1 MDRDKPPQ
9 YSASNG
15 RGHHMDLSCSAV
27 ALLQD
32 FVGLS
37 STGSTDW
44 TPLAD
49 CTPLSDVPESRLLH
63 SVAAVVEDCGE
74 PLANFSSSD
83 HTAQPARNKTWKLRA
98 HRLSSALS
106 DDHAVTP
113 YRSRTFE
120 CSSPSSLIP
129 RAQPFG
135 SRISE
140 PRLKN
145 GVVSPGP
152 GAYSPT
158 APAKTSVA
166 VKFGHSINHKLPFRG
181 SYCQENFVSHKA
193 IPDQAKLF
201 GRSTAFSFPRLRR
214 VAHLTA
220 SASHQTLAASCSP
233 LIGPG
238 TYDIQPGMASSQT
251 GHAIPVGPRGSDLR
265 SFRSNRVLKH
275 SYETNEDDS
284 VIGSSALYH

>member
-1 MDRDKPPQ
+1 
-9 YSASNG
+9 
-15 RGHHMDLSCSAV
+15 MDLPCSAV

-32 FVGLS
+32 FVGFS
-37 STGSTDW
+37 SAGSNDW

-49 CTPLSDVPESRLLH
+49 CCMPLSDVPEARLFH
-63 SVAAVVEDCGE
+63 VVEDCGE

-83 HTAQPARNKTWKLRA
+83 HTAQPAPRNKTLKSGA
-98 HRLSSALS
+98 HRVSSALS

-113 YRSRTFE
+113 LRGRTLAT
-120 CSSPSSLIP
+120 PSSLIP
-129 RAQPFG
+129 RALPFC

-166 VKFGHSINHKLPFRG
+166 VKFGHSINHQLPFRG

-193 IPDQAKLF
+193 IPDQAKLI
-201 GRSTAFSFPRLRR
+201 GTASAFSFPRLRR

-238 TYDIQPGMASSQT
+238 TYDIQPGMASSQM
-251 GHAIPVGPRGSDLR
+251 GHVIPLGPRGSDLR
-265 SFRSNRVLKH
+265 SFRRNRVLKH
-275 SYETNEDDS
+275 SYETNENDS
-284 VIGSSALYH
+284 VIGLPALYHCRIMQSFSACK